1 MQLKRHQNQGKYS
14 NERYE
19 VLNKSAPANRF
30 TPATA
35 PVQLTAPAQLR
46 SKRVRLQ
53 LWSYDSFRVEN

>member
-1 MQLKRHQNQGKYS
+1 MQLKRHQNQGKYP

-53 LWSYDSFRVEN
+53 LWS